1 MLDQIT
7 LTGAI
12 LFHIFQQFRNDI
24 QLMISR
30 KNHSFFHK
38 ISFLIVLLLQMHIF
52 LKDFH
57 QAVLA
62 EYPFPKV
69 CSIISIWIYRISFAT
84 YFSGAITS
92 LIKWQKISVCALK
105 SCSHINIGKVYSEM
119 YQHSFL
125 KGKNRILTG
134 TIKLILIN
142 RICCILSCKLT
153 FQFHRYHRNAVYKK
167 NNINAVFIM
176 YRVMKLS
183 GTMKNIR
190 IILNLCSLI
199 QSGLRLPENRIK
211 LDASI
216 RKSMPHHIQKV
227 GGFHFSFEA
236 FNYLIFGILRI
247 NFHISFP
254 FLRLA
259 YLDKFHKCFLIKS
272 RFTIK
277 FLRITFDKSDNLRYL
292 LQIVSLLHQNLT

>member
-1 MLDQIT
+1 
-7 LTGAI
+7 
-12 LFHIFQQFRNDI
+12 
-24 QLMISR
+24 MISR
-30 KNHSFFHK
+30 KNHCFFHK
-38 ISFLIVLLLQMHIF
+38 ISVLIVLLLQVHIF

-119 YQHSFL
+119 YQYPFL

-176 YRVMKLS
+176 YRIMKLS
-183 GTMKNIR
+183 GTMKDIR
-190 IILNLCSLI
+190 IILDLCSLI
-199 QSGLRLPENRIK
+199 QRSLRLPENRIE

-216 RKSMPHHIQKV
+216 HKTMPHNIQKISCLY
-227 GGFHFSFEA
+227 FSFKTL
-236 FNYLIFGILRI
+236 NYLLLGVFRI
-247 NFHISFP
+247 DFHISVP

-259 YLDKFHKCFLIKS
+259 CLNKLNKSIFIKS
-272 RFTIK
+272 
-277 FLRITFDKSDNLRYL
+277 
-292 LQIVSLLHQNLT
+292 